1 MERRLDAFQ
10 SGSRACPMR
19 GHHANIAERAV
30 GLTATVRVR
39 GPDPRGDVAAD
50 AAFFAHHRPDDDRLP
65 GADGA
70 PIVAISATAL
80 RIPTRASTRR
90 DGPPAADD
98 DRERFIAPLAPF
110 LPFLAAR
117 DEEARDD
124 RPRFIAPLAS
134 PLAPGVEVHVRLG
147 REGLGDDEH
156 EPGGWTRAR
165 VLASCVPRDASNA
178 VDALAGPV
186 GLGALRRGWTA
197 GGVAPLGD
205 SPPVPLGAAVT
216 GVVLIE
222 TETNNARR
230 TTPPPPPPPEWTD
243 AGWVN
248 GFVRAGSPIVA
259 CGSPF
264 AALSPAHFACAV
276 FGGHVARAWGRRGR
290 GRREAEGS
298 GDAPGGD
305 APGVDPPLLMADVVA
320 LPGMEG
326 APVLDAVGGGV
337 IGVLTPP
344 LVRLGRV
351 RDGTMRAEESAPLVL
366 TMASIRDALRELVDG
381 SPRGESPRV
390 ESPLA
395 SGPASSS
402 SSSSSFRDASN
413 PLDAVVRGSVVVLE
427 TDGGA
432 SWASGVV
439 IGVHG
444 GGGEGEGGR
453 ATQPTDADQALVLTN
468 AHVVH
473 PSSTAAGGDG
483 KGPFVRSIRVGIP
496 GTTTWRDAAP
506 VYVSRGPLDV
516 AVVAV
521 ALGGDG
527 PTDDA
532 ERLVPVKR
540 RRLPGAALPGVLAG
554 APAGS
559 PVAVVG
565 FARVG
570 PGAIDAGFVDC
581 SPAVHLGAVSSVV
594 NFSHPRFA
602 PSRWRDGTPSV
613 PSMYQTTTTTTT
625 VPAMYQTTASVH
637 SGASGGAVVCPEDG
651 TLLGLVTSNARLGAG
666 GRVIPNLN
674 FSIPVE
680 LLDPVFATAAAKGTR
695 DWARAFEGCLEGLDE
710 SDELRS
716 IWSLRDPASR
726 GGEGPISKL

>member
-1 MERRLDAFQ
+1 
-10 SGSRACPMR
+10 MR
-19 GHHANIAERAV
+19 GHYANIAERAV

-50 AAFFAHHRPDDDRLP
+50 AAFFAHHRPDDDHLP
-65 GADGA
+65 
-70 PIVAISATAL
+70 PVVAISATAL
-80 RIPTRASTRR
+80 RIPTRASTRW
-90 DGPPAADD
+90 DGRPAAGD

-110 LPFLAAR
+110 LPFLAPR
-117 DEEARDD
+117 DESSHD
-124 RPRFIAPLAS
+124 RPRAS
-134 PLAPGVEVHVRLG
+134 PLAPGVDVHVRLG
-147 REGLGDDEH
+147 REGLGGD

-178 VDALAGPV
+178 VDALAGPT

-197 GGVAPLGD
+197 GGVAPLNA
-205 SPPVPLGAAVT
+205 SSPVPLGAAVA

-222 TETNNARR
+222 TNAAAR
-230 TTPPPPPPPEWTD
+230 TKTTTTMTPPPPPSPPPPEWREAARED
-243 AGWVN
+243 
-248 GFVRAGSPIVA
+248 GFARAGARFIA

-264 AALSPAHFACAV
+264 AALSPTHFACGV
-276 FGGHVARAWGRRGR
+276 FGGHVARAWGRSEGGR
-290 GRREAEGS
+290 VTREG
-298 GDAPGGD
+298 GVDAPGAD
-305 APGVDPPLLMADVVA
+305 APLLLADVVA

-326 APVLDAVGGGV
+326 APVLDVVGGGV

-344 LVRLGRV
+344 LVRLERG
-351 RDGTMRAEESAPLVL
+351 RDGTTKAQETAPLVL
-366 TMASIRDALRELVDG
+366 TMASIRDALRELVSG
-381 SPRGESPRV
+381 SSSAGV
-390 ESPLA
+390 ESPGDE
-395 SGPASSS
+395 SPGVEPP
-402 SSSSSFRDASN
+402 SN

-444 GGGEGEGGR
+444 GGGEGEGGGGIGGGEGEGGGGGR
-453 ATQPTDADQALVLTN
+453 PRRALVLTN

-483 KGPFVRSIRVGIP
+483 KGPTVRSIRVGLP
-496 GTTTWRDAAP
+496 GTNAWRDAAP

-516 AVVAV
+516 AVVDV
-521 ALGGDG
+521 KLHS
-527 PTDDA
+527 PVDA
-532 ERLVPVKR
+532 RRLVPVKR
-540 RRLPGAALPGVLAG
+540 RVPGAGGSLAG
-554 APAGS
+554 ASPGS

-581 SPAVHLGAVSSVV
+581 TPAVHLGAVSTVV
-594 NFSHPRFA
+594 NFSHPSPAYLR
-602 PSRWRDGTPSV
+602 SRDRIS
-613 PSMYQTTTTTTT
+613 SS

-680 LLDPVFATAAAKGTR
+680 LLDPVLATAAAKGTR
-695 DWARAFEGCLEGLDE
+695 DWVRAFEGCLEGLDE

-716 IWSLRDPASR
+716 IWSLRDPATT
-726 GGEGPISKL
+726 GGEGPVSKL

>member
-1 MERRLDAFQ
+1 MDAAGGNNNEHRWRHVARRLDAFQ
-10 SGSRACPMR
+10 SRSRAGPMR

-50 AAFFAHHRPDDDRLP
+50 AAFFTHHLP

-70 PIVAISATAL
+70 PVVAISATAL

-90 DGPPAADD
+90 DGPPAAND

-117 DEEARDD
+117 DEARDD
-124 RPRFIAPLAS
+124 RPRDDIALLAS

-147 REGLGDDEH
+147 REGLGGD
-156 EPGGWTRAR
+156 EPGGWHRAR
-165 VLASCVPRDASNA
+165 VLASCVPRDASIA
-178 VDALAGPV
+178 VDALAGPI
-186 GLGALRRGWTA
+186 GLGTLRRGWTA

-205 SPPVPLGAAVT
+205 SPTVPLGAAVT

-222 TETNNARR
+222 TNDVR
-230 TTPPPPPPPEWTD
+230 TTPPIPPPPEWMD
-243 AGWVN
+243 AGWSD
-248 GFVRAGSPIVA
+248 GFARVRAGSPIVA
-259 CGSPF
+259 CGSPY

-276 FGGHVARAWGRRGR
+276 FGGHVARAWGRRG
-290 GRREAEGS
+290 GRREAP
-298 GDAPGGD
+298 PGGD
-305 APGVDPPLLMADVVA
+305 AAADPPLLMADVVA

-326 APVLDAVGGGV
+326 APVLDAIGGGV

-344 LVRLGRV
+344 LVRLGRG

-366 TMASIRDALRELVDG
+366 TMASIRDALRELVRG
-381 SPRGESPRV
+381 SPRGESPRG
-390 ESPLA
+390 ESPRGESPRA
-395 SGPASSS
+395 SGPAS

-444 GGGEGEGGR
+444 GGDGGGGGR
-453 ATQPTDADQALVLTN
+453 STPPTDADQALVLTN

-483 KGPFVRSIRVGIP
+483 KGPVVRSIRVGIP
-496 GTTTWRDAAP
+496 GTNSWRDAAP

-521 ALGGDG
+521 ALGEG

-540 RRLPGAALPGVLAG
+540 RRRLPGAGGGFLAG

-594 NFSHPRFA
+594 NFSHPRFT
-602 PSRWRDGTPSV
+602 PSRSRDGTSA
-613 PSMYQTTTTTTT
+613 
-625 VPAMYQTTASVH
+625 PAMYQTTASVH

-666 GRVIPNLN
+666 GRVIPHLN

-680 LLDPVFATAAAKGTR
+680 LLDPVFAIAAAKGTR

-726 GGEGPISKL
+726 GGEGPMSKL

>member
-1 MERRLDAFQ
+1 
-10 SGSRACPMR
+10 MR
-19 GHHANIAERAV
+19 GHYANIAERAV

-50 AAFFAHHRPDDDRLP
+50 AAFFTHHRPDDDLLP

-70 PIVAISATAL
+70 PVVAISATAL
-80 RIPTRASTRR
+80 RIPTRASTRQ
-90 DGPPAADD
+90 DGRPAAGD
-98 DRERFIAPLAPF
+98 DRKRFIAPLAPF

-117 DEEARDD
+117 DDARDD
-124 RPRFIAPLAS
+124 RPRARAPLAS

-147 REGLGDDEH
+147 REGLGGD

-178 VDALAGPV
+178 VDALAGPA

-205 SPPVPLGAAVT
+205 ASHVPLGAAVT

-222 TETNNARR
+222 TNARAS
-230 TTPPPPPPPEWTD
+230 TQPPQPPLPEWRD
-243 AGWVN
+243 AF
-248 GFVRAGSPIVA
+248 FVREGAPIVA

-264 AALSPAHFACAV
+264 AALSPTHFACAV
-276 FGGHVARAWGRRGR
+276 FGGHVARAWGRRV
-290 GRREAEGS
+290 GRRQRE
-298 GDAPGGD
+298 GGD
-305 APGVDPPLLMADVVA
+305 EDGPGESSPGESPGNDPPLLLADVVA
-320 LPGMEG
+320 LPGTEG
-326 APVLDAVGGGV
+326 APVLDADGGGV

-344 LVRLGRV
+344 LVRLERG
-351 RDGTMRAEESAPLVL
+351 RDGVTRAQETVPLVL
-366 TMASIRDALRELVDG
+366 TMASIRDALRELVSG
-381 SPRGESPRV
+381 SSFSGGDESPAGESPPSRV
-390 ESPLA
+390 
-395 SGPASSS
+395 GPASSS
-402 SSSSSFRDASN
+402 SSFRNASN
-413 PLDAVVRGSVVVLE
+413 PLDAVVRRSVVVLE

-444 GGGEGEGGR
+444 GGGEGEEGGGGIGGVGGVEWGGGGGGR
-453 ATQPTDADQALVLTN
+453 PVRALVLTN

-483 KGPFVRSIRVGIP
+483 KGPIVRSIRVGIP
-496 GTTTWRDAAP
+496 GTNSWLNDAAP

-516 AVVAV
+516 AVVDV
-521 ALGGDG
+521 KLHS
-527 PTDDA
+527 PNDA
-532 ERLVPVKR
+532 RRLVPVKR
-540 RRLPGAALPGVLAG
+540 RLPLGAGGSRLSGASP
-554 APAGS
+554 GS

-570 PGAIDAGFVDC
+570 PGAIDAGFIDC
-581 SPAVHLGAVSSVV
+581 SPAVHLGSVSAVV
-594 NFSHPRFA
+594 NFSHSRSRDRI
-602 PSRWRDGTPSV
+602 PSS
-613 PSMYQTTTTTTT
+613 SS

-637 SGASGGAVVCPEDG
+637 SGASGGAVVCPQDG

-680 LLDPVFATAAAKGTR
+680 LLDRVLATAAAKGVG
-695 DWARAFEGCLEGLDE
+695 DWARAFEGCLEE
-710 SDELRS
+710 AETSDELRS
-716 IWSLRDPASR
+716 IWSLRDPAST
-726 GGEGPISKL
+726 GGEGLTSKL